1 MAGAVAGLVLMQLA
15 LPKLRTS
22 GALRTFS
29 QHMTSCKHDLDLW
42 RARCPLRP
50 GRNTLITKRPGAC

>member
-22 GALRTFS
+22 SALRTFS
-29 QHMTSCKHDLDLW
+29 QTMASCKHDLDLW
-42 RARCPLRP
+42 RARCVLPCP
-50 GRNTLITKRPGAC
+50 EHSEQAATVAKV